1 MGDLSE
7 GGRSGYGRHDSQ
19 SDRRS
24 MMSSM
29 DSVTLENHRASTPYS
44 LFKDAD
50 PFSPTSPTLANDNMD
65 KWSVDVSALDS
76 IPFDYFPAA
85 PSPTDRPVPRIV
97 ITGAETHLIGPDN
110 SMARFAR
117 QSTAEHEAELTRRML
132 EIETAHA
139 AKRSSVAASSSPPP
153 SVSGSSAEGSA
164 KSTNSEVAPE
174 SRVD

>member
-7 GGRSGYGRHDSQ
+7 GGRPVYGRHDSQ

-24 MMSSM
+24 MMSST
-29 DSVTLENHRASTPYS
+29 DSVTLEDHRASTPYS

-50 PFSPTSPTLANDNMD
+50 PFSPTSPTPANDNMD
-65 KWSVDVSALDS
+65 KWSVDVSPLDS
-76 IPFDYFPAA
+76 IPFNYFPAA
-85 PSPTDRPVPRIV
+85 RSPTDQPVPRIV
-97 ITGAETHLIGPDN
+97 ITRAETHLIGPDN

-139 AKRSSVAASSSPPP
+139 AKRSSVAADRKSTRLNSSH
-153 SVSGSSAEGSA
+153 SGESRMPSSA
-164 KSTNSEVAPE
+164 
-174 SRVD
+174 